1 MDMEQKKPK
10 YGVFIIESMD
20 FENEL
25 KYKLDGFA
33 LKTILDLCDIPN
45 EYFYIRTKLELE
57 YIIDRFKETDYGF
70 LHIACHGSEDG
81 SSLSLC
87 YEDIDFDELD
97 SMIGEYM
104 KHRRLFLSAC
114 KVARF
119 ELAEH
124 FIPKYHCYSVIGS
137 PDDIDYDIAAIF
149 WSSFYY
155 LMYLND
161 KEQMFQV
168 DILPTL
174 LNITKTFQIKLNYF
188 SIIRDD
194 HPKSINHLRE
204 INIENG
210 EKKGDAVRKTEFGN
224 KFRDENYYFGI
235 QRQNQD
241 SGSS

>member
-1 MDMEQKKPK
+1 MEQKKPK

-20 FENEL
+20 IENESRN
-25 KYKLDGFA
+25 KLDGLA

-45 EYFYIRTKLELE
+45 EYYYIRTKLELE
-57 YIIDRFKETDYGF
+57 FIIDRFKETDFGF
-70 LHIACHGSEDG
+70 LHIACHGDEEG
-81 SSLSLC
+81 LSLC

-104 KHRRLFLSAC
+104 KYRRLFLSAC

-137 PDDIDYDIAAIF
+137 PDDIDYDKAAIF

-155 LMYLND
+155 LMYVND

-174 LNITKTFQIKLNYF
+174 LKISDTFQLKLNYF
-188 SIIRDD
+188 SIINSRNP
-194 HPKSINHLRE
+194 HSINHLRE

-210 EKKGDAVRKTEFGN
+210 KSVYDSVRKTEFNN
-224 KFRDENYYFGI
+224 KFRNETYYSGMK
-235 QRQNQD
+235 RQDQD
-241 SGSS
+241 TTSS